1 VSIDHEPDRQRYAF
15 AGVSRPSAQP
25 AVRRA
30 RRGRGL
36 RRVAR
41 DAARVRVRRGR
52 RATASTPPRLAHGG
66 VYVFGASDGS
76 LTTRRGF
83 TSRSG
88 AVAARRTA
96 IEQVRRGEVGV
107 SRETFAEFWDAVLEV
122 KRPYVTAGT
131 LQGE

>member
-25 AVRRA
+25 A
-30 RRGRGL
+30 
-36 RRVAR
+36 
-41 DAARVRVRRGR
+41 
-52 RATASTPPRLAHGG
+52 
-66 VYVFGASDGS
+66 
-76 LTTRRGF
+76 
-83 TSRSG
+83 
-88 AVAARRTA
+88 
-96 IEQVRRGEVGV
+96 VRRGEVGV